1 MKDLIDLAV
10 ELSKTLDKESNQ
22 MAFGLSVTT
31 IVLASLRFAAT
42 RDPIA
47 AWQSLFEDLAI
58 LGIFAAIYIAYDRW
72 APGFYRWF
80 NEMAIAISG
89 TNAESLPMAM
99 VKSGGAIFDSVIEAL
114 KSEHWWNYIALL
126 INLAP
131 LLFAWLFVMLAA
143 LVFLFYVSLGT
154 IQMAVAIVMGKIAF
168 ALGMSE
174 FTRGWFKSWLDYT
187 ISAGMYMVAAA
198 ILQRLMT
205 TTIAKAFG
213 DTISKGLTTPYAGS
227 LTLDMSIFVLILAFE
242 IPKFASMFGGGA
254 SASGS
259 AFKSLLA
266 HALVGPEL
274 LSGLDAEVQAEIFGA
289 INPTQSPQGVETLTH
304 KVVRQA
310 IATAADFDRKA
321 QRAVF
326 EPVTFAVPSAIHVA
340 AELEPKLDPAAS
352 SAISLAAPT
361 PPAESETAARAA
373 ATDARGETS
382 IPGPPLPLATAGIDR
397 SSRAAS
403 PAAANA
409 APKAP
414 DQRQMALELP
424 PAAVVNPAEIRQE
437 RPGAIVTPAEDRF
450 DEVLR
455 GAPRMISDFFVA
467 LQQDVAGGKVKV
479 RWAEKGL
486 VVSKRTIGGY
496 GVASDTLIEHMR
508 RRNLL
513 LANEPMHRMLS
524 RRCRSGLTCIAS
536 ADATMFRCSSRCRRS
551 TSLTTAGSS

>member
-1 MKDLIDLAV
+1 MAATVLFEAADVAELVLRNERRIDLIAQCANEPSRPEFDRKWMSVILRCADWYSSIPLSPELYREPSGAFRWTV
-10 ELSKTLDKESNQ
+10 ETAFYAMRLSGGLK
-22 MAFGLSVTT
+22 FGTNLPSERRRRIEPQYNYGVF
-31 IVLASLRFAAT
+31 L
-42 RDPIA
+42 
-47 AWQSLFEDLAI
+47 
-58 LGIFAAIYIAYDRW
+58 AAICSGLDE
-72 APGFYRWF
+72 PYRHFDVERTTDCQVW
-80 NEMAIAISG
+80 NPSVHGAVG
-89 TNAESLPMAM
+89 PWL
-99 VKSGGAIFDSVIEAL
+99 GGARYRMTRRST
-114 KSEHWWNYIALL
+114 
-126 INLAP
+126 P
-131 LLFAWLFVMLAA
+131 LPVERMR
-143 LVFLFYVSLGT
+143 T
-154 IQMAVAIVMGKIAF
+154 
-168 ALGMSE
+168 GM
-174 FTRGWFKSWLDYT
+174 
-187 ISAGMYMVAAA
+187 
-198 ILQRLMT
+198 
-205 TTIAKAFG
+205 
-213 DTISKGLTTPYAGS
+213 
-227 LTLDMSIFVLILAFE
+227 
-242 IPKFASMFGGGA
+242 
-254 SASGS
+254 
-259 AFKSLLA
+259 LA

-352 SAISLAAPT
+352 SAISLAAAPT

-513 LANEPMHRMLS
+513 LANEPTEVTLAPRIGELIQG
-524 RRCRSGLTCIAS
+524 R
-536 ADATMFRCSSRCRRS
+536 DA
-551 TSLTTAGSS
+551 